1 MKYIKL
7 LLVFF
12 QIVIAVS
19 VIMGYQNNTSIMLL
33 ILALLNAINGWE
45 CYHKNK
51 RDSVILFLTALFAGF
66 VSIFIMFS

>member
-12 QIVIAVS
+12 QIVTAVS

-33 ILALLNAINGWE
+33 ILALLNAINGCE

>member
-12 QIVIAVS
+12 QIVTAVS

-51 RDSVILFLTALFAGF
+51 IDSVILFLTALFAGF